1 MHRGGALVAAPLLLS
16 ISASFDQYF
25 SIHSP
30 SVVPIRVGPS
40 RSAVDPNAAAA
51 TLSSPH
57 AKGGGMAMIYR
68 RHAHNASAGRLTTT
82 IPPHHAQRHVDEA
95 HPAAAAA
102 TYAPRAYLDT
112 ITLETDDDK
121 REPDDDAAVV
131 VTRWLCRQPPP
142 RRKHSATTIPGD
154 VLPPPSLAQRVR
166 VISHRVYQTLWLALL
181 VFAFLGVPAIG
192 RIIVFVRYSHR
203 FSAWSIMTGLFAGM
217 LQDIAVFAQAS
228 TLIVLI
234 KALFQPY
241 VLQRRSSAATAS
253 TSALP
258 GSAAF
263 GLGVLSTTPSTG
275 VAQELYPHSYG
286 GRFVHLPV
294 YLPVRTNEFD
304 QPPSIA
310 ASSAPAVSSSSSSS
324 AVTTSSSSSET
335 DPDLETGPATVAT
348 TTRSNSISISHS
360 TSSAM
365 ATSLPQPSAIAA
377 APHRTLVAS
386 SSLAAMSFP
395 WSHNSA
401 HHHQYSSSTQV
412 ALQRVRG
419 LVNRLSAVV
428 LLAVVLF
435 LATVA
440 SVADFCLQVTMHPRL
455 NRAFVEIFVNY
466 AEKFTGSLLDEEV
479 LTSTVIVAWS
489 SFAVLIITLTYG
501 FYKERLPLL
510 PDLLTWP
517 SWSWSSS
524 SSSTSGSSSLSGS
537 GFSSSLPH
545 LSDTG
550 IPMSQWC
557 RAWRSRRSYRKNSST
572 SAATMMST
580 EGAVLYVKS
589 LVASAWFG
597 GNNKDDADVTLT
609 SSQRPRRRRSSSH
622 TQHSH
627 ADDRLPHSAGAR
639 GVIVRALRWLTCC
652 CRGNSSGSASS
663 TSSAW
668 MKPKTPLG
676 MVLHCTVVTLF
687 LSLGAL
693 LTSLLVHSTT
703 FNTSSASQRHRLSV
717 DMQLMSNAMFSLQ
730 TENFF
735 SRKSRLGM
743 DHINCTEAS
752 RTLLA
757 TLGASELYDTRGIGN
772 TDSCALLWRKTIGF
786 QGETW
791 WDIRWQ
797 ERNDTLMPVIGVSPN
812 VTTLSTFANASTAA
826 TTSSSLA
833 SAPNSIEEALRN
845 GTAFASSGSSS
856 NGSATAT
863 QASTKMVPR
872 PPNIILINLES
883 WRSLDVGVL
892 GGADKKR
899 KYGKSATPNFD
910 RLSEQGVL
918 YTKHY
923 SPCVQTTRTLL
934 TTLFGMLPSCTETTA
949 LKRYGSSLAVRGLPQ
964 FLKERGYYNMFW
976 SAVDLSW
983 EYWDIFLRFNGFDKL
998 VDDKKVRRM
1007 LHEVRQYKD
1016 RDDDHFSWGMHD
1028 HLSFEM
1034 LLHALEFA
1042 KKNQDGQLD
1051 DAMTP
1056 SPSSELNSLAN
1067 ATTTMSDSSTASA
1080 VRPSV
1085 NVPGPMPSKRHADT
1099 ENHSVSSKP
1108 QTSAQ
1113 RTSAAATSSSSTSS
1127 TARPSR
1133 RRTVGWEGLREP
1145 YFIDMYTI
1153 SSHNPWILPHDYS
1166 VPDLS
1171 ELYTPFNKRYI
1182 DAVYFTDDMLGQF
1195 IDNMRAKGLMNNT
1208 IVIIEGDHGY
1218 GRLEHDNNPS
1228 IADSAVFDEAAYVPF
1243 LILADDYLKPEL
1255 RGMEIEQLTMQ
1266 TDVLATIADVLG
1278 VSPEEPLLQH
1288 GVGHSMRRRRRRTAR
1303 QRLEDLD
1310 YELIA
1315 EEPLEEASH
1324 VPPTERR
1331 ALLCNPFNGMTKGVR
1346 TEELK
1351 YVFNPDGSFRV
1362 FELKKDPEERRP
1374 VRSGYDIEQMDKDT
1388 RAMFDYANTHLD
1400 LNQFLY
1406 ETNKFLT
1413 PLLPTHPPP
1422 KKATA
1427 SRFTQ
1432 EADPLETTRVAQRPT
1447 QVPQK
1452 SDEQATNSE
1461 QGVR

>member
-1 MHRGGALVAAPLLLS
+1 
-16 ISASFDQYF
+16 
-25 SIHSP
+25 
-30 SVVPIRVGPS
+30 
-40 RSAVDPNAAAA
+40 
-51 TLSSPH
+51 
-57 AKGGGMAMIYR
+57 MAMIYR

-82 IPPHHAQRHVDEA
+82 IPPHHAQRHVHEA
-95 HPAAAAA
+95 HPAAA
-102 TYAPRAYLDT
+102 YGQHSYLDAVA
-112 ITLETDDDK
+112 LEGEDDK
-121 REPDDDAAVV
+121 RAAAAEIAVV
-131 VTRWLCRQPPP
+131 PTRWLCRHPAP

-181 VFAFLGVPAIG
+181 VYAFLGLPALG

-203 FSAWSIMTGLFAGM
+203 FTAWSILTGLVAGM

-241 VLQRRSSAATAS
+241 VLQRRSSAASAS

-263 GLGVLSTTPSTG
+263 GLGVVSTTPATSA
-275 VAQELYPHSYG
+275 AQELYPHSYG

-304 QPPSIA
+304 QPSTITA
-310 ASSAPAVSSSSSSS
+310 AAASAPATA
-324 AVTTSSSSSET
+324 AVADT
-335 DPDLETGPATVAT
+335 DLEGGSAITPA
-348 TTRSNSISISHS
+348 TTRSNSISLSG
-360 TSSAM
+360 SSAIVTT
-365 ATSLPQPSAIAA
+365 AAPPSAAA

-412 ALQRVRG
+412 VLQRVRS
-419 LVNRLSAVV
+419 LVSRLSAAL

-489 SFAVLIITLTYG
+489 TFAVLIVTLTYG

-517 SWSWSSS
+517 FWPSSS
-524 SSSTSGSSSLSGS
+524 SSVGASSSASS
-537 GFSSSLPH
+537 AFSSSLPH
-545 LSDTG
+545 LADSGMTN
-550 IPMSQWC
+550 WC
-557 RAWRSRRSYRKNSST
+557 RTWRSRRSYRKNSST

-622 TQHSH
+622 TQQSQL
-627 ADDRLPHSAGAR
+627 DDRPHGAGA
-639 GVIVRALRWLTCC
+639 GGLVVRALRSLACC
-652 CRGNSSGSASS
+652 CRGSSSGAGSNG
-663 TSSAW
+663 SSAW

-687 LSLGAL
+687 VSLGAL
-693 LTSLLVHSTT
+693 VTSLAVHSTT
-703 FNTSSASQRHRLSV
+703 FNTSSAASHRHLLSV
-717 DMQLMSNAMFSLQ
+717 DMQLMANAMFSLQ

-735 SRKSRLGM
+735 TRKSRLGM

-752 RTLLA
+752 RQLLS

-791 WDIRWQ
+791 WDFRWQ
-797 ERNDTLMPVIGVSPN
+797 DRNDTLMPV
-812 VTTLSTFANASTAA
+812 VTASQNLTLALVGNASAAA

-833 SAPNSIEEALRN
+833 TGPAVDVNS
-845 GTAFASSGSSS
+845 TATAHGSSS
-856 NGSATAT
+856 NTSTAAT
-863 QASTKMVPR
+863 TKMTPR

-899 KYGKSATPNFD
+899 KFGKSATPNFD

-949 LKRYGSSLAVRGLPQ
+949 LKRYGSSLSVRGLPQ

-1028 HLSFEM
+1028 NLSFEM
-1034 LLHALEFA
+1034 LLHALEMA
-1042 KKNQDGQLD
+1042 KKNQHGQLD
-1051 DAMTP
+1051 EAATP
-1056 SPSSELNSLAN
+1056 SPSGVMPPVN
-1067 ATTTMSDSSTASA
+1067 ATTNASTASA
-1080 VRPSV
+1080 SSTRSSTD
-1085 NVPGPMPSKRHADT
+1085 VPGPMPSGHHESDERVT
-1099 ENHSVSSKP
+1099 SSAPK
-1108 QTSAQ
+1108 TNTQ
-1113 RTSAAATSSSSTSS
+1113 RTSASSSSSAKAS
-1127 TARPSR
+1127 TTRPSR
-1133 RRTVGWEGLREP
+1133 RRTIGWEGLREP

-1171 ELYTPFNKRYI
+1171 ELYTPFNKRYL

-1195 IDNMRAKGLMNNT
+1195 IDDMRAKGLMNNT

-1243 LILADDYLKPEL
+1243 LILADDYLAPEQ
-1255 RGMEIEQLTMQ
+1255 RGMEIDQLTMQ
-1266 TDVLATIADVLG
+1266 TDVLATVADVLG

-1288 GVGHSMRRRRRRTAR
+1288 GVGHSMRRRRGRTAR
-1303 QRLEDLD
+1303 QRLEDVD
-1310 YELIA
+1310 FERIA
-1315 EEPLEEASH
+1315 EEPLEDASH
-1324 VPPTERR
+1324 VPPSERR

-1362 FELKKDPEERRP
+1362 FEPKSDPEERRP
-1374 VRSGYDIEQMDKDT
+1374 IRSGYDLEQMDKDT

-1406 ETNKFLT
+1406 ETNKFRT
-1413 PLLPTHPPP
+1413 ALLPP
-1422 KKATA
+1422 KMKATA

-1432 EADPLETTRVAQRPT
+1432 EVDPPETTGVAER
-1447 QVPQK
+1447 
-1452 SDEQATNSE
+1452 SAALEQATEATSSE
-1461 QGVR
+1461 GGML